1 MNNNLFQTN
10 FNKRLN
16 DYDLNILNDNSFKD
30 LDDKTLKLEC
40 LIAEKEEALDALNT
54 KIKGAELLGKL
65 LDVMDLKIRAKQIE
79 NELVQLKEE
88 YSKRNITEKLTD
100 VITPK
105 KQKPKLSPIHRLAR
119 FVSRKII
126 ARMSKKFKSILDLSD
141 SLDTLES
148 INENQYTK
156 VKDLSKKYNTKL
168 EVVDAYSNTYSIW
181 KVYEQSDA
189 GSEVV
194 DAVPVTHVEDFLTQ
208 EDAVEFAAKKNIQA
222 VIKQVGV
229 TEKSYNIKLC
239 CTNIDNAKKIANGSK
254 ITDKVIKII
263 RQK

>member
-40 LIAEKEEALDALNT
+40 LIAEKEEALDALNS

-65 LDVMDLKIRAKQIE
+65 LDVMDLKIRAKYIE
-79 NELVQLKEE
+79 NELVQLREE

-105 KQKPKLSPIHRLAR
+105 KKKVKLSPIHRLAR

-126 ARMSKKFKSILDLSD
+126 ARMSKKVQSILDMSD
-141 SLDTLES
+141 SLETLTS
-148 INENQYTK
+148 INENVDELIAMKVPYGETK
-156 VKDLSKKYNTKL
+156 ANYEKLTNYLYRANRIHSEINKKMQKL
-168 EVVDAYSNTYSIW
+168 
-181 KVYEQSDA
+181 
-189 GSEVV
+189 
-194 DAVPVTHVEDFLTQ
+194 
-208 EDAVEFAAKKNIQA
+208 
-222 VIKQVGV
+222 
-229 TEKSYNIKLC
+229 
-239 CTNIDNAKKIANGSK
+239 
-254 ITDKVIKII
+254 
-263 RQK
+263 